1 MRGLAYNPGI
11 LPAEMIIRQR
21 VKPMPSREELLKRNS
36 FGSVNDNK
44 YLNAMWR
51 KRRQPVSVTVE
62 KIDVLSFV
70 ITGAERLDPVRVM
83 IENYEPGKGRITSPA
98 TEKRGLR
105 LGLLWAV
112 MMCRRSLSGSATS
125 I

>member
-1 MRGLAYNPGI
+1 MKI
-11 LPAEMIIRQR
+11 
-21 VKPMPSREELLKRNS
+21 
-36 FGSVNDNK
+36 
-44 YLNAMWR
+44 
-51 KRRQPVSVTVE
+51 E

-70 ITGAERLDPVRVM
+70 LTDLERLDPVRVM
-83 IENYEPGKGRITSPA
+83 IETNLVREESPSPA

>member
-1 MRGLAYNPGI
+1 MKI
-11 LPAEMIIRQR
+11 
-21 VKPMPSREELLKRNS
+21 
-36 FGSVNDNK
+36 
-44 YLNAMWR
+44 
-51 KRRQPVSVTVE
+51 E

-70 ITGAERLDPVRVM
+70 LTDLERLDPVRVM
-83 IENYEPGKGRITSPA
+83 IETTNLVREESPSPA